1 MAEYNFENCLSRVLQ
16 YEGLWADHPAD
27 PGGATMKGVTIGTFA
42 QFKGRKVTKEELR
55 NISDAD
61 LRAIYRRKYWDVVRG
76 DDLPAG
82 LDLVAFDAA
91 VNSGPSRGARW
102 LQYALGVH
110 QDGKVGPVTIAAAQA
125 ANVSHSIDYACNVRL
140 DFLRR
145 LKTWPTF
152 GKGWSRRVSDVRAS
166 AKRMA
171 VVKAPQVTVGRVNE
185 KPKSEHVS
193 PDVLT
198 KPTGNPVEP
207 RISVLAIIWAA
218 IRALFASMKGK
229 R

>member
-1 MAEYNFENCLSRVLQ
+1 MKANFERCLAEVLKH
-16 YEGLWADHPAD
+16 EGGWADHPKD

-82 LDLVAFDAA
+82 LDLVALDGA

-102 LQYALGVH
+102 LQSALGVTA
-110 QDGKVGPVTIAAAQA
+110 DGRIGPATLDAAGRREAGPTIIQACAARMA
-125 ANVSHSIDYACNVRL
+125 
-140 DFLRR
+140 FLRG

-152 GKGWSRRVSDVRAS
+152 GKGWSRRVFSVERTALEMARAVE
-166 AKRMA
+166 APPTPPQRPA
-171 VVKAPQVTVGRVNE
+171 AAPVARPATPAPQPAP
-185 KPKSEHVS
+185 KPA
-193 PDVLT
+193 
-198 KPTGNPVEP
+198 TGL
-207 RISVLAIIWAA
+207 LAALW
-218 IRALFASMKGK
+218 RALVAFLARWKS
-229 R
+229 